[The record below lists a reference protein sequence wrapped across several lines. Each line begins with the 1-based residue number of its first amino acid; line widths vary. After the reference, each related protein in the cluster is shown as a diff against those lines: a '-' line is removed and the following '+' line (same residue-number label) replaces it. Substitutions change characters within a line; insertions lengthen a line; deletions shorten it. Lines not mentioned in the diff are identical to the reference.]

1 MQRELHRRK
10 TRDNHNTEE
19 RILDFRWSERFP
31 TSHLLLEVRYE
42 RYSVLQDAEFSLR
55 FVELKMKGDHVTELF
70 ERFVYVSHSNPATE
84 RETSSM
90 INRKIHKNKMERTRL
105 SIDSLSCVFLLSTQ
119 HWNKTPKKESQ
130 KMSMQSLHFCHWKTS
145 SATHNF
151 LIFEIEIPDTKYNRF
166 CRIASTS
173 SYTFSKEKAVKNSE
187 NILNPTEYPLSLF
200 STSPG
205 TVRVGWRH
213 ALLNSES
220 LKCIRH
226 ARDSEAE

>member
-1 MQRELHRRK
+1 MCAMQRELHRRK

-105 SIDSLSCVFLLSTQ
+105 SIDSLSLLRLPPVNTALEQNSQERKSENEHAKFTFLPLKNLLSHPQ
-119 HWNKTPKKESQ
+119 FS
-130 KMSMQSLHFCHWKTS
+130 
-145 SATHNF
+145 NF
-151 LIFEIEIPDTKYNRF
+151 RNRN
-166 CRIASTS
+166 T
-173 SYTFSKEKAVKNSE
+173 
-187 NILNPTEYPLSLF
+187 
-200 STSPG
+200 
-205 TVRVGWRH
+205 RH
-213 ALLNSES
+213 Q
-220 LKCIRH
+220 I
-226 ARDSEAE
+226 